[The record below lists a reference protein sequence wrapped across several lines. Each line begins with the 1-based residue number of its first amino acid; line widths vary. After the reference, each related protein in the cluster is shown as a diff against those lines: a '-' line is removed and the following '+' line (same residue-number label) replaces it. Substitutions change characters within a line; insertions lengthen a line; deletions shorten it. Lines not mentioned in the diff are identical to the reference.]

1 MAIQQHNQ
9 YIAAYDEHTAYR
21 QAWHLLEGIHC
32 DTSFDHQVQ
41 ELRDVLQDK
50 ISANDPFLQLEIE
63 ANQIMM
69 ESTLGFLK
77 EAFAHTRRNLLYCTI
92 ETREV
97 PLSLNPLSPLQ
108 K

>member
-1 MAIQQHNQ
+1 MQ
-9 YIAAYDEHTAYR
+9 DR
-21 QAWHLLEGIHC
+21 RHLLEGIDC

-77 EAFAHTRRNLLYCTI
+77 EAVARTRRNLLYCTI
-92 ETREV
+92 AGLTGDIMYFMLIDELVSGLTPGSQGQE
-97 PLSLNPLSPLQ
+97 
-108 K
+108 